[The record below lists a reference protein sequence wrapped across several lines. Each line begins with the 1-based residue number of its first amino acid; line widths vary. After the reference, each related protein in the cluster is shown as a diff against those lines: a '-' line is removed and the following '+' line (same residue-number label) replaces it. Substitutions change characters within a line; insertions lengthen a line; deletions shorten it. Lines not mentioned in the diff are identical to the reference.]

1 MMRIAVLFV
10 GAAATLL
17 GIVVNSIYALWFLC
31 SDLVYVILFP
41 QFVLVVHTQSTNA
54 YGSLL
59 GFILG
64 MILRFTGGKDYALI
78 LISPFCI
85 LLILKETD
93 NDEDDLEINFLSCRI
108 DYVSGIMIFSI
119 AVICTVVRTRW
130 KC

>member
-41 QFVLVVHTQSTNA
+41 QFVLVVHTQFTNA
-54 YGSLL
+54 YGSLV

-64 MILRFTGGKDYALI
+64 MILRFTGGKDCAVI
-78 LISPFCI
+78 FISPF
-85 LLILKETD
+85 LHTLNTKRNRE
-93 NDEDDLEINFLSCRI
+93 
-108 DYVSGIMIFSI
+108 
-119 AVICTVVRTRW
+119 W
-130 KC
+130 